1 MQGGVIDTLRAS
13 GASAPG
19 VLFFYPTAQKVPFR
33 RLPSTRRKGTKRV
46 FCSIVRI
53 SQNALPLSG
62 ALGALGGPVL
72 TVRPC
77 IPVRSKPSAP
87 YKVRSG
93 TSNCVHTPLIG
104 CDHHCWMADIL
115 SLVSSTNAPLA
126 VYRTIIDSSDHPF
139 LGLSGRVS
147 APPFRHK
154 PHAAGESCSHAR
166 SSLYGQPL
174 DCPVRGSQRN
184 GLSFMSLIPCICSC
198 IYQKDGLCALDCAAA
213 AGLPRAADGCVHF
226 IPVCAERPAEPPQCL
241 APGSAPAPPAHGSS
255 GTGAPGSGSA

>member
-1 MQGGVIDTLRAS
+1 MVW
-13 GASAPG
+13 
-19 VLFFYPTAQKVPFR
+19 
-33 RLPSTRRKGTKRV
+33 
-46 FCSIVRI
+46 
-53 SQNALPLSG
+53 
-62 ALGALGGPVL
+62 
-72 TVRPC
+72 PC

-87 YKVRSG
+87 HKVRSG

-115 SLVSSTNAPLA
+115 SLVSSTNEPLA

-174 DCPVRGSQRN
+174 DCRARILTEWTEFHEPDPLHLLLHLSERRAVRA
-184 GLSFMSLIPCICSC
+184 
-198 IYQKDGLCALDCAAA
+198 GLCRGRGASPGGGRLRP
-213 AGLPRAADGCVHF
+213 LHPRLRRTARRASPISRTG
-226 IPVCAERPAEPPQCL
+226 I
-241 APGSAPAPPAHGSS
+241 SS
-255 GTGAPGSGSA
+255 NPSGAWIVWDRRSGIRQRLKPRRRTSLTRWLS